1 MLGKDDLCNESLG
14 TKTFQFQF
22 PLISDLLKHMIIE
35 IAIAW
40 YELLTTKKNTYFL
53 LRVTEFSYGLGF
65 QSHLLEI
72 DLSSIVYPL

>member
-35 IAIAW
+35 IAIA
-40 YELLTTKKNTYFL
+40 
-53 LRVTEFSYGLGF
+53 
-65 QSHLLEI
+65 
-72 DLSSIVYPL
+72 